1 MKAAYIA
8 ALSILAACSIGAHS
22 SSVAYTKTTVCSVPV
37 HVVTAN
43 LNNNSVKVTVVMPA
57 RGRGSAEPASKL
69 VSRSSPRAALTGT
82 FFDTKSL
89 LPTGD
94 IVINGVRAHKG
105 SVGSALCVTKDN
117 KAKIVP
123 AKYRNH
129 YDEGAF
135 ETVLAGG
142 LTLVYDGKISLNPRA
157 EGFSDPALFRYNRR
171 TAVGVTKSNKLLMV
185 SVTKRISLNKLA
197 KIMKELGAYEAMLLD
212 GGSSTAMF
220 ANGHFVCEPTS
231 RLTNLLVVY
240 DTVNAENNKKNT
252 SQAQSANITAAKP
265 NIEQTLR

>member
-1 MKAAYIA
+1 MKTAYIA
-8 ALSILAACSIGAHS
+8 VLLCATCSVCAGS
-22 SSVAYTKTTVCSVPV
+22 SSVAYTKTTVSSVPV

-43 LNNNSVKVTVVMPA
+43 LNSGCVRVSVVMPT

-105 SVGSALCVTKDN
+105 SVGSALCITKDN

-123 AKYRNH
+123 AKYRSH
-129 YDEGAF
+129 FDESAF

-157 EGFSDPALFRYNRR
+157 EGFSDPHLFRYNRR

-197 KIMKELGAYEAMLLD
+197 KIMKELGACEAMLLD

-220 ANGHFVCEPTS
+220 ANGHFVCEPTR

-240 DTVNAENNKKNT
+240 DTAKTETSKKNVDV
-252 SQAQSANITAAKP
+252 TAEKP
-265 NIEQTLR
+265 DTETPLR